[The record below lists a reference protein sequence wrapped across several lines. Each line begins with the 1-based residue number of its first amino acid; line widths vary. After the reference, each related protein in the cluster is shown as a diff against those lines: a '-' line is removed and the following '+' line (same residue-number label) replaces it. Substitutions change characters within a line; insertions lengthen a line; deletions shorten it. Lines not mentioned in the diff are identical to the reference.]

1 MTSAERANRIVIGVD
16 GSEASA
22 AAIAFAAEE
31 AKLRGAE
38 LRILHVW
45 GVPKAAYSGYVSQL
59 EDYERD
65 AQVLLDGVVK
75 EAKEKYPDIEI
86 NAKLGEGSPANFII
100 EEAKDAKLVVVG
112 SRGHGGFTGLLLGSV
127 SQQLV
132 HHAST
137 PVVVVHPERGVA
149 K

>member
-1 MTSAERANRIVIGVD
+1 MTSAERANRVIVGVD
-16 GSEASA
+16 GSEAASA
-22 AAIAFAAEE
+22 ALAFAAEE

-45 GVPKAAYSGYVSQL
+45 GIPKAAYSGYVSQL
-59 EDYERD
+59 DDYERD
-65 AQVLLDGVVK
+65 AQVLLEGVVK
-75 EAKEKYPDIEI
+75 EAKESYPELNIDS
-86 NAKLGEGSPANFII
+86 KLGEGSPANFII
-100 EEAKDAKLVVVG
+100 EESKDAKLVVVG

-137 PVVVVHPERGVA
+137 PVVIVHPERH
-149 K
+149 KDK

>member
-1 MTSAERANRIVIGVD
+1 MTSAERANRVVVGVD
-16 GSEASA
+16 GSEAA
-22 AAIAFAAEE
+22 TAAIAFAAEE
-31 AKLRGAE
+31 ATLRGAE

-45 GVPKAAYSGYVSQL
+45 GIPKAAYSGYVSQL
-59 EDYERD
+59 DDYEKD

-75 EAKEKYPDIEI
+75 EAKETYPDLEI
-86 NAKLGEGSPANFII
+86 NGKLGEGSPANFII
-100 EEAKDAKLVVVG
+100 AEAKDAKLVVVG

-132 HHAST
+132 HHATT
-137 PVVVVHPERGVA
+137 PVVVVHPEHDVA